1 MIKIIAVGK
10 IKEKPAQA
18 LIEEYM
24 KRLVSIHKVE
34 IIQLNKSK
42 HKDTD
47 VLKIIEDESDRIIE
61 KIQPQ
66 DFVVLLDLAGKNIQS
81 EALSQTI
88 DQTLN
93 QGQTLVFVI
102 GGSHGVSSKVKT
114 RAQFLWQL
122 SALTF
127 PHQLVRILLLEQIYR
142 AFMIL
147 KAHPYHK

>member
-1 MIKIIAVGK
+1 MIKVITVGK

-18 LIEEYM
+18 LIDEYL
-24 KRLVSIHKVE
+24 KRLSSVHKVE

-42 HKDTD
+42 NKDTD
-47 VLKIIEDESDRIIE
+47 VMKIIEDESNRIIE

-66 DFVVLLDLAGKNIQS
+66 DYVVLLDLIGKNIHS
-81 EALSQTI
+81 ETLSQKI
-88 DQTLN
+88 DQTLS
-93 QGQTLVFVI
+93 QGQTIVFVI
-102 GGSHGVSSKVKT
+102 GGSHGVSSKVKA

-122 SALTF
+122 SGLTF

>member
-88 DQTLN
+88 EQTLN

-102 GGSHGVSSKVKT
+102 GGSHGVSSKVKS

>member
-18 LIEEYM
+18 LIDEYM

-47 VLKIIEDESDRIIE
+47 VLKIIEDESNRIIE

-81 EALSQTI
+81 EALSQTV

>member
-47 VLKIIEDESDRIIE
+47 VKKIIDDESDRIIE
-61 KIQPQ
+61 KIRPQ

>member
-18 LIEEYM
+18 LIDEYM

-47 VLKIIEDESDRIIE
+47 VIKIIEDESNRIIS
-61 KIQPQ
+61 KIHPQ

-81 EALSQTI
+81 ETLSQTI

>member
-1 MIKIIAVGK
+1 MIKVITVGK

-18 LIEEYM
+18 LIDEYL
-24 KRLVSIHKVE
+24 KRLSSVHKVE

-42 HKDTD
+42 NKDTD
-47 VLKIIEDESDRIIE
+47 VMKIIEDESNRIIE

-66 DFVVLLDLAGKNIQS
+66 DYVVLLDLIGKNIHS
-81 EALSQTI
+81 ETLSQTI
-88 DQTLN
+88 DQTLS
-93 QGQTLVFVI
+93 QGQTIVFVI
-102 GGSHGVSSKVKT
+102 GGSHGVSSKVKA

-122 SALTF
+122 SGLTF